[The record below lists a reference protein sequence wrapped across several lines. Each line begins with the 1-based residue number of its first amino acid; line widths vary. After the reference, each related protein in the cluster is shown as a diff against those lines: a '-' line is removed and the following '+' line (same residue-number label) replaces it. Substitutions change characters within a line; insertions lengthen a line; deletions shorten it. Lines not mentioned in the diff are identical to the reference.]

1 MSVLENHDGVAHVNC
16 GVSEASVVC
25 TQSHMIAPMDHLE
38 MVVLKPDPDT
48 PSTDIQSVKSSRSTS
63 QQIYDMLGSTVLS
76 DNPLYTIK
84 SLQCESQ
91 MSFKSIP
98 GKMTNTKLDVN
109 TKSTFVYTDN
119 HQTTDQSS
127 LKSLHNPANMNTD
140 SSSINPVVC
149 TVDNSMQNGHLL
161 QNLGYNKSSEFSQTL
176 STDTGQSTVLNEPP
190 PTSYLSQVSKVEAPS
205 PPVSQLSILLPI
217 ELNTTTVENKECL
230 PTSMPFELSNQ
241 SALTT
246 SLYPENSSPQLCLIC
261 GDRATG
267 KHYGAISCE
276 GCKGFFKRTVRKQLE
291 YVCRE
296 SGQCPVDKRK
306 RTRCQYCRF
315 EQCLAKGM
323 RKEAVQEERH
333 RKPPLSTPPPPPPPN
348 LVLSSPKISKVGKKG
363 PGRPSNNSK
372 SAELMTLN
380 NHNIIVDNQNPAIN
394 ITPTISTAIIT
405 TNCTITETAPETTIT
420 LPTISIVHPPLQPD
434 HIKANSSPLPNGS
447 NNSNNNNNN
456 LVYEQTSMPTLT
468 LHCLLSAELSMD
480 RKLAV
485 TERGE
490 AIYEDISGDDEA
502 GLHPLTIICQSIEQH
517 LPRLVNWAR
526 QLPVFSSAYLTL
538 DDQFCLIKAAW
549 PELVLISSAYHSTV
563 IRDGLLLSNGRHLGR
578 EVAKA
583 FGLGPLVDRILH
595 ELVARFRDLSLQ
607 RTELALLRAIILFNP
622 DANGL
627 SSRYRVEAVREQLYS
642 ALHSYCTT
650 NQPQDTSRFTKLLL
664 RLPPLRSIAY
674 KCLEHLVFVKLAA
687 EDPTSCRLIN
697 LVEHG
702 IWPIQEKSFDLTAT
716 FPPSLSSSSSSSTT
730 TLSASTE
737 PVMTVTSAATNQ
749 STTVHNPPQY
759 SIFQSQN
766 INHILSSSSHTDVAA
781 HKNNNSSSSNNNN
794 NFHTIAHYPFCE

>member
-1 MSVLENHDGVAHVNC
+1 MSVLENRDGVAHVNC

-25 TQSHMIAPMDHLE
+25 TQSYMITPMDHLE
-38 MVVLKPDPDT
+38 LVVLKPDPDF
-48 PSTDIQSVKSSRSTS
+48 PSTDIQSSKSSRSPS
-63 QQIYDMLGSTVLS
+63 QQIYDMLDSTVLS
-76 DNPLYTIK
+76 DN
-84 SLQCESQ
+84 
-91 MSFKSIP
+91 
-98 GKMTNTKLDVN
+98 
-109 TKSTFVYTDN
+109 
-119 HQTTDQSS
+119 H
-127 LKSLHNPANMNTD
+127 
-140 SSSINPVVC
+140 
-149 TVDNSMQNGHLL
+149 NSMQNGHLQEL
-161 QNLGYNKSSEFSQTL
+161 DYNKSSEFSQTL
-176 STDTGQSTVLNEPP
+176 STNTGQSTVYLLASEKLSEPS
-190 PTSYLSQVSKVEAPS
+190 PTSYLSQVSKMKHLLLQFHNYPFFYLLNQTKRQFRIKNACLFQCLLNYQSVFVNYFVKSREFK
-205 PPVSQLSILLPI
+205 SQL
-217 ELNTTTVENKECL
+217 C
-230 PTSMPFELSNQ
+230 M
-241 SALTT
+241 
-246 SLYPENSSPQLCLIC
+246 IC
-261 GDRATG
+261 GDKATG

-276 GCKGFFKRTVRKQLE
+276 GCKGFFKRTVRKHLE
-291 YVCRE
+291 YVCRVA
-296 SGQCPVDKRK
+296 GQCPVDKRK

-333 RKPPLSTPPPPPPPN
+333 RKPPPSAPPTPPPPPN

-363 PGRPSNNSK
+363 PGRPSNSSK
-372 SAELMTLN
+372 FIELTLN
-380 NHNIIVDNQNPAIN
+380 NHNITVDNQNPTIN
-394 ITPTISTAIIT
+394 ITPTIATDIIT
-405 TNCTITETAPETTIT
+405 TNRTITETAPVTTIT
-420 LPTISIVHPPLQPD
+420 LPTISIGGDPSLQSD
-434 HIKANSSPLPNGS
+434 HIGDNSSPLPNDS
-447 NNSNNNNNN
+447 NNSNNNSNNNN

-468 LHCLLSAELSMD
+468 LRCLLSAELSMD
-480 RKLAV
+480 PKLAMS
-485 TERGE
+485 ERGE

-502 GLHPLTIICQSIEQH
+502 GLHPLTIICQSIEQQ

-583 FGLGPLVDRILH
+583 YGLGPLVDRILH

-622 DANGL
+622 DANVL
-627 SSRYRVEAVREQLYS
+627 SSRHRVEAVREQLYS

-702 IWPIQEKSFDLTAT
+702 IWPIQEKSFELTAT
-716 FPPSLSSSSSSSTT
+716 FPSSLSSPAS
-730 TLSASTE
+730 TLSASIIE
-737 PVMTVTSAATNQ
+737 PVMAVTSATTANQ
-749 STTVHNPPQY
+749 STPTVHNPPQY
-759 SIFQSQN
+759 SMFQSQN
-766 INHILSSSSHTDVAA
+766 INHILPSSSHTDVVA
-781 HKNNNSSSSNNNN
+781 HNNNNNNNSSTTTNNNTLL